1 MKHLHKFRESSEANA
16 RQLKKSKL
24 SRIHEKTTQDVNQ
37 ILLATHE
44 AKEANN
50 AAMARQMAKENAF
63 EPMGA
68 PLSF

>member
-24 SRIHEKTTQDVNQ
+24 ARIHEKTTQDVND
-37 ILLATHE
+37 ILDGIIP
-44 AKEANN
+44 AKASKNL
-50 AAMARQMAKENAF
+50 AMARQMARENAF